1 MASVIGKWKIDTCE
15 NFEEYMKATGVSEE
29 KRADAHKYLS
39 TGSNLTQ
46 EFIANGNN
54 WTVTTSTAVGE
65 RSIAFAI
72 GNELDS
78 MTLDDRKIKVVFTV
92 DGDSLVENQK
102 GDGFECTHVRKGNG
116 NTLTMTLTG
125 GGQTCIRTFSK
136 V

>member
-46 EFIANGNN
+46 EFIAN
-54 WTVTTSTAVGE
+54 
-65 RSIAFAI
+65 
-72 GNELDS
+72 
-78 MTLDDRKIKVVFTV
+78 V